1 MTSSN
6 PWFELTMRTRTPFS
20 TMGVNQHLTLID
32 SRTRLVAP
40 YSYQATSGAGFESG
54 ASAGSG
60 GGVTRS
66 FKG

>member
-1 MTSSN
+1 
-6 PWFELTMRTRTPFS
+6 MRTRTPFS